1 MATKADKPAKADGGM
16 VRLMV
21 RTAASH
27 GNYPR
32 YRAGLGP
39 FTREP
44 QVVEVTPAQ
53 AADLKTDPALAVSE
67 VGKE

>member
-1 MATKADKPAKADGGM
+1 MAKKPADPQSGP

-21 RTAASH
+21 RTTAAH
-27 GNYPR
+27 GPYPR

-44 QVVEVTPAQ
+44 QVVQATPAQ
-53 AADLKTDPALAVSE
+53 AEQLKADPALAVAE
-67 VGKE
+67 AGQD

>member
-1 MATKADKPAKADGGM
+1 MAKKPADTQSGT

-27 GNYPR
+27 GDHPR

-44 QVVEVTPAQ
+44 RVVEVTPAQ
-53 AADLKTDPALAVSE
+53 AAELKADPALAVAE
-67 VGKE
+67 VGQE

>member
-1 MATKADKPAKADGGM
+1 MAKKPADPQGGT
-16 VRLMV
+16 VRLLV

-27 GNYPR
+27 GPYPR

-44 QVVEVTPAQ
+44 QVVEATPAQ
-53 AADLKTDPALAVSE
+53 AEQLKADPALAVAE
-67 VGKE
+67 VGQE

>member
-1 MATKADKPAKADGGM
+1 MAKKPTDTQPGL

-21 RTAASH
+21 RTIVAH
-27 GNYPR
+27 GDYPR

-53 AADLKTDPALAVSE
+53 AESLKADPALAVAE
-67 VGKE
+67 VGQE

>member
-1 MATKADKPAKADGGM
+1 MAKKPADTQPGT
-16 VRLMV
+16 VRLSV

-27 GNYPR
+27 GQMTR

-53 AADLKTDPALAVSE
+53 AEQLKADPALAVAE
-67 VGKE
+67 VGQE

>member
-27 GNYPR
+27 GSYPR
-32 YRAGLGP
+32 FRAGLGP

-44 QVVEVTPAQ
+44 QVVEVQPWQ
-53 AADLKTDPALAVSE
+53 AADLKADPALAVAE
-67 VGKE
+67 VG